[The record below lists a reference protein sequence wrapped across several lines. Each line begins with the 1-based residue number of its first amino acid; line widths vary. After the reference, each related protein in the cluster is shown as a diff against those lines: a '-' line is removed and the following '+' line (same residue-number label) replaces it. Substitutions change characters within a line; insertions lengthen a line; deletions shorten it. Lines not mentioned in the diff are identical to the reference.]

1 MTRRTFI
8 VHDRHAMRQWRM
20 RAACASWNGL
30 QVMTFGQAIAR
41 MVGGFAHEVDEE
53 ILRQAVQAALRDVRL
68 AELARISDL
77 PGMAGAVTGTLRRV
91 WGAGID
97 LSARRSA
104 HARIAEMARIEAAV
118 LAALPPG
125 SLCPAEMARRATTR
139 LAHAPVLLGP
149 VEIMG
154 VPDLAPCWRPIMR
167 ALARHVPVQ
176 WHAGPRPAPAWLAG
190 TDVAIVTTAPSTP
203 RITCCSMATPHHEA
217 IEAMRWA
224 RELMASGQARSEDIA
239 IATASTGDY
248 DASFL
253 SLRADANFTVHF
265 AHGLPIT
272 ATRDGQAAAAL
283 ADIVVRGLSRL
294 RLHRLVSLTGADAP
308 VLAVLPEGWMR
319 VLGTAPLDTLD
330 AWARLLSGLA
340 AGDWPDDIDHA
351 PALRALA
358 TLLHRGPEAAGEM
371 GECLLAG
378 RARAIWRA
386 ALAAGPAQ
394 SVDLTVEGMRLD
406 DPTDACASIA
416 WMPAGTLAA
425 SPRRFVRL
433 LGLNSARW
441 PRNAGEDRLLPDHII
456 PAMELD
462 PLPIGAGDRQAFAT
476 IMATAG
482 AQVILSRARRGN
494 DGRLLGR
501 SALLQ
506 DYPDETYLRRNRAP
520 VHAYSETDR
529 LTARRDEFARTPQ
542 ACSATACWH
551 DWLRP
556 DITPHDGLIR
566 ANHPVIQAIMQR
578 TQSAS
583 SLRMLL
589 RNPLGFM
596 WRYGLGLN
604 TTDSRLSSLM
614 PDAMAVGDLVHAT
627 MEHTLVLMTRDGQAA
642 RSDVH
647 AIVEQALSDA
657 ARAWQ
662 HDHATPPQLLW
673 HHLLDGVRTMA
684 CWGLRATRENATGC
698 RSYAEVPFGGI
709 SAEPDRQAAWDT
721 TIPVPVADTGFFIN
735 GYIDRL
741 DLSANGRQAWVY
753 DYKTGRAAGEGT
765 VLKGGAELQRCL
777 YAFAVQ
783 ALLGPDVQVEA
794 TLLYLRDESA
804 LRLDDP
810 RQALADL
817 TICLRAARRTT
828 LAGHALIG
836 PDTGGDY
843 DDMRL
848 ALPAGLAAYR
858 SRKEAQANRILG
870 DDAIAVWDAP

>member
-8 VHDRHAMRQWRM
+8 LHDRHAMRQWRM

-53 ILRQAVQAALRDVRL
+53 TLRQAVQAALRDVRL

-97 LSARRSA
+97 LSARSSA

-167 ALARHVPVQ
+167 VLARHVPVQ

-224 RELMASGQARSEDIA
+224 RELMASGQARPEDIA
-239 IATASTGDY
+239 IATTSTGDY

-294 RLHRLVSLTGADAP
+294 RLHRLVSLTGVDAP

-330 AWARLLSGLA
+330 AWARLLSGLT

-406 DPTDACASIA
+406 DPTDSCASIA

-476 IMATAG
+476 IVATAG

-520 VHAYSETDR
+520 AHAYSETDR

-657 ARAWQ
+657 ARVWQ

-709 SAEPDRQAAWDT
+709 PAKPDRQAAWDT

-848 ALPAGLAAYR
+848 ALPAGLATYR